1 MENRKIF
8 VLDTSVLLYDKDCL
22 VKFEGNDIYIPLIVL
37 EELDKFKD
45 RQGILGESAR
55 KINRDL
61 DEFRSI
67 GNLHS
72 GVHIEEY
79 DIFIKVWVESLTDS
93 KILAL
98 GKSNDNIIVSTL
110 EDITNKFSEREVI
123 LITKD
128 INLRVKCDA
137 LKLSAN
143 DYFADYEN
151 AHTDYERANVEEA
164 YLYDRSISELHKQ
177 GYIDIEVDEFEQI
190 RAENQFL
197 IVKSPENNS
206 STLSFYRD
214 NKIFLIDNKDSIKRK
229 TTVEPKNKEQQF
241 ALQMILDESVPLVT
255 ITGLPGSGKTYLSLM
270 SALNLVTGND
280 SPYKRIIFT
289 RPIQAVGKDLGFLPG
304 DVNDKMAPWLNPI
317 VDNFRNAFGDLSY
330 FDMLKE
336 RGVFDVA
343 PLTFMRGR
351 SFNDSYIIV
360 DEAQNA
366 TIHELKT
373 IITRVG
379 QNSKILLLGDTDQID
394 APYLDTKS
402 NGLTQVIEKMKNSLF
417 TTHINLPKGYR
428 SDLSSEAAKLLWVKN
443 G

>member
-8 VLDTSVLLYDKDCL
+8 VVDTSVLLYDKDCL
-22 VKFEGNDIYIPLIVL
+22 DKLVGNDIYIPLIVL
-37 EELDKFKD
+37 EELDRFKD
-45 RQGILGESAR
+45 KAGILGESAR
-55 KINRDL
+55 YINRKL
-61 DEFRSI
+61 DSYRDI

-72 GVHIEEY
+72 GVLVEEY
-79 DIFIKVWVESLTDS
+79 NIFVKVWVENYTDS
-93 KILAL
+93 KILSIS
-98 GKSNDNIIVSTL
+98 KTNDNIIISCL
-110 EDITNKFSEREVI
+110 EDIANKNPERKVI

-137 LKLSAN
+137 LKLNAN

-151 AHTDYERANVEEA
+151 IDTDYERSSVEEIFLEEGKISQ
-164 YLYDRSISELHKQ
+164 LYKEGNVSVSREDFKE
-177 GYIDIEVDEFEQI
+177 I

-197 IVKSPENNS
+197 IAKPHTNNGS
-206 STLSFYRD
+206 SLCYYA
-214 NKIFLIDNKDSIKRK
+214 NEKIHLLDNKDAIKK
-229 TTVEPKNKEQQF
+229 KSTVDPKNKEQHF
-241 ALQMILDESVPLVT
+241 ALQMILSDSVPLVT

-270 SALNLVTGND
+270 SALNLVAGKD
-280 SPYKRIIFT
+280 SIYKRIIFT

-304 DVNDKMAPWLNPI
+304 DINDKMAPWLNPI

-330 FDMLKE
+330 FDMMKE
-336 RGVFDVA
+336 RGIFDVA
-343 PLTFMRGR
+343 PLSFMRGR

-373 IITRVG
+373 IVTRVG

-394 APYLDTKS
+394 APYLDMKS
-402 NGLTQVIEKMKNSLF
+402 NGLTQVIEKMKDSIY

-428 SDLSSEAAKLLWVKN
+428 SDLASDAAKLL
-443 G
+443 

>member
-1 MENRKIF
+1 METRKIF
-8 VLDTSVLLYDKDCL
+8 VIDTSVLLYDKDCL
-22 VKFEGNDIYIPLIVL
+22 KKFAGNDIYIPLIVL

-45 RQGILGESAR
+45 KPGILGESAR

-61 DEFRSI
+61 DSYRDI

-72 GVHIEEY
+72 GVLLVEE

-93 KILAL
+93 KILTL

-110 EDITNKFSEREVI
+110 EDITNKFEDKEVI

-137 LKLSAN
+137 LMLNAS
-143 DYFADYEN
+143 DYFADYESIN
-151 AHTDYERANVEEA
+151 TDYERAEIEEA
-164 YLYDRSISELHKQ
+164 YLYDEDISELHKK
-177 GYIDIEVDEFEQI
+177 GYVDINRDEIHEI

-197 IVKSPENNS
+197 IAKSAQNNS
-206 STLSFYRD
+206 SSLCFHRNSKVILLD
-214 NKIFLIDNKDSIKRK
+214 KKDVIYKSS
-229 TTVEPKNKEQQF
+229 TVDPKNKEQHF
-241 ALQMILDESVPLVT
+241 ALQMILDEKVPLVT
-255 ITGLPGSGKTYLSLM
+255 ITGLPGSGKTYISLM
-270 SALNLVTGND
+270 TALHLVMSDDT
-280 SPYKRIIFT
+280 PYRRIIFT

-304 DVNDKMAPWLNPI
+304 DINDKMAPWLNPI

-330 FDMLKE
+330 FEMLKE
-336 RGVFDVA
+336 KGIFDVA
-343 PLTFMRGR
+343 PLSFMRGR

-402 NGLTQVIEKMKNSLF
+402 NGLTQVIEKMKDSVY

-428 SDLSSEAAKLLWVKN
+428 SDLASDAARIL
-443 G
+443 

>member
-8 VLDTSVLLYDKDCL
+8 VVDTSVLLYDKDCL
-22 VKFEGNDIYIPLIVL
+22 RKFEGNDIYIPLIVL
-37 EELDKFKD
+37 EELDRFKD
-45 RQGILGESAR
+45 KAGILGEAAR

-61 DEFRSI
+61 DSYRSI

-72 GVHIEEY
+72 GVFIEE
-79 DIFIKVWVESLTDS
+79 DNIFVKVWVESLTDS
-93 KILAL
+93 KILTL

-110 EDITNKFSEREVI
+110 EDITNKFQDKKVI

-137 LKLSAN
+137 LMLNAS

-151 AHTDYERANVEEA
+151 MHTDYERADVEEV
-164 YLYDRSISELHKQ
+164 YLFDHNIAEMHKN
-177 GYIDIEVDEFEQI
+177 GYTTIDFEEIEEI

-197 IVKSPENNS
+197 VAKSASSNS
-206 STLSFYRD
+206 SSLCFYRD
-214 NKIFLIDNKDSIKRK
+214 NEIILLDKKDVIKK
-229 TTVEPKNKEQQF
+229 NTTVEPKNKEQHF
-241 ALQMILDESVPLVT
+241 ALQMILDETVPLVT

-270 SALNLVTGND
+270 TALHLVTNND
-280 SPYKRIIFT
+280 TPYKRIIFT

-317 VDNFRNAFGDLSY
+317 IDNFRNAFGDLSY
-330 FDMLKE
+330 FEMLKD

-343 PLTFMRGR
+343 PLAFMRGR

-379 QNSKILLLGDTDQID
+379 QNSKIILLGDTDQID

-402 NGLTQVIEKMKNSLF
+402 NGLTQVIEKMKNSTY
-417 TTHINLPKGYR
+417 TTHVNLPKGYR
-428 SDLSSEAAKLLWVKN
+428 SDLASDAAKLL
-443 G
+443 

>member
-1 MENRKIF
+1 METRKIF
-8 VLDTSVLLYDKDCL
+8 VIDTSVLLYDKDCL
-22 VKFEGNDIYIPLIVL
+22 KKFEGNDIYIPLIVL

-45 RQGILGESAR
+45 KPGILGESAR

-61 DEFRSI
+61 DSYRSI

-72 GVHIEEY
+72 GVFIEE
-79 DIFIKVWVESLTDS
+79 DNIFVKVWVESLTDS
-93 KILAL
+93 KILTL
-98 GKSNDNIIVSTL
+98 SKSNDNIIVATL
-110 EDITNKFSEREVI
+110 EDITKKYNDREVT

-137 LKLSAN
+137 LMLSAN

-151 AHTDYERANVEEA
+151 VHTDYERALVEEV
-164 YLYDRSISELHKQ
+164 YLFEEDISRLHKE
-177 GYIDIEVDEFEQI
+177 GFAEIDSEDIAEI

-197 IVKSPENNS
+197 IAKSAQNNS
-206 STLSFYRD
+206 SSLCFYREG
-214 NKIFLIDNKDSIKRK
+214 KVFLLDKKDTIYKNS
-229 TTVEPKNKEQQF
+229 TVDPKNKEQHF
-241 ALQMILDESVPLVT
+241 ALQMILDEKVPLVT

-270 SALNLVTGND
+270 TALHLVMSDNN
-280 SPYKRIIFT
+280 PFKRIIFT

-304 DVNDKMAPWLNPI
+304 DINDKMAPWLNPI

-336 RGVFDVA
+336 KGIFDVA
-343 PLTFMRGR
+343 PLSFMRGR

-402 NGLTQVIEKMKNSLF
+402 NGLTQVIEKMKNSTY

-428 SDLSSEAAKLLWVKN
+428 SDLASDAAKLL
-443 G
+443 

>member
-22 VKFEGNDIYIPLIVL
+22 TKFEGNDIFIPLIVL

-45 RQGILGESAR
+45 KAGILGESAR
-55 KINRDL
+55 KINREL
-61 DEFRSI
+61 DEFRNI
-67 GNLHS
+67 GNLNS
-72 GVHIEEY
+72 GVFIEED

-93 KILAL
+93 KILSL
-98 GKSNDNIIVSTL
+98 GKTNDNIIVSTL
-110 EDITNKFSEREVI
+110 EDITKKYEDREVI

-137 LKLSAN
+137 LMLNAN

-151 AHTDYERANVEEA
+151 LNTDYERADIEEI
-164 YLYDRSISELHKQ
+164 YLFDKDISEMHKSGKSQ
-177 GYIDIEVDEFEQI
+177 IDSEDIPEI

-197 IVKSPENNS
+197 IAKSASNNS
-206 STLSFYRD
+206 SSLCFYRGGHVILLD
-214 NKIFLIDNKDSIKRK
+214 SKESIKK
-229 TTVEPKNKEQQF
+229 NTTVEPKNKEQHF
-241 ALQMILDESVPLVT
+241 ALQMILDERVPLVT

-270 SALNLVTGND
+270 TALHLVTSND
-280 SPYKRIIFT
+280 TPYKRIIFT

-304 DVNDKMAPWLNPI
+304 DINDKMAPWLNPI

-330 FDMLKE
+330 FEMLKD

-343 PLTFMRGR
+343 PLAFMRGR

-379 QNSKILLLGDTDQID
+379 QNSKIILLGDTDQID

-428 SDLSSEAAKLLWVKN
+428 SDLSSEAAKLL
-443 G
+443 